1 MRIDDYDSKGHW
13 KKVVKEEREGVRQ
26 RLRDGFI
33 DTAFKPDGQA
43 TRKQFRR
50 VHLLNWGDRLFA
62 KAAANAAED
71 AVAAAEAAAAPDADV
86 SMDEA
91 STGTLA
97 SLPDD
102 FEFDDKLSEFD
113 PQSIP
118 DWAVDSGMDESV
130 SLSATQTAALQ
141 RAREQAQIQQV
152 IQDQQHTTLDE
163 APTSSSQE
171 QAMIQRMPPPPV
183 AQCSACLAAPP
194 PVRDPF
200 APAASL
206 LVARRPAAPPPIARR
221 PTAPPVARPRG
232 RRPSSPA
239 VEGTVTNA
247 DPAQAMSGGTAMKAP
262 LVPAPVH
269 AAPAPRRRLSNCLR
283 WLSCSQRRR
292 DAT

>member
-1 MRIDDYDSKGHW
+1 MSALEDCLGEIGSARMAH
-13 KKVVKEEREGVRQ
+13 
-26 RLRDGFI
+26 
-33 DTAFKPDGQA
+33 AAQA
-43 TRKQFRR
+43 VISAACPGRR

-206 LVARRPAAPPPIARR
+206 LVARRPAAPAAPPPVPRRPAAPAAPPPIARR